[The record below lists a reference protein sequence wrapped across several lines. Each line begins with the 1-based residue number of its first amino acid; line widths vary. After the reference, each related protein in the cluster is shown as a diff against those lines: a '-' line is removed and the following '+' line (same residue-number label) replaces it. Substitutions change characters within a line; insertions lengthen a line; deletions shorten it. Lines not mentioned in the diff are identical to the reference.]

1 MRIDKLLRLLFIGL
15 LAFFVV
21 LLVVPP
27 VLADNGHGHD
37 HDSGDTTVDIDSPVD
52 VNVTGGDTNVPVNV
66 DVTGGDSPVSV
77 NHQSRALA
85 LSNGLG
91 DVDIAGC
98 LGSTQWATP
107 LFSKQKLVVNWP
119 CLAEFYL
126 EHGKYELASMAICN
140 TEIVK
145 EFASE
150 AECEAAHD
158 FAPAGKP
165 VAEVIETFDSSQRV
179 QNDEI
184 EQVKYTQM
192 EMMARID
199 ELQTLAERSASRP
212 TPQPTRIVEQREAF
226 SEEQKMAAWA
236 ALMGEGDEE
245 DE

>member
-1 MRIDKLLRLLFIGL
+1 MKLEKWVRLFFIAL
-15 LAFFVV
+15 VAFGVI
-21 LLVVPP
+21 LVVAPP
-27 VLADNGHGHD
+27 VLADNGHGHN
-37 HDSGDTTVDIDSPVD
+37 HDSGDTTVDIDNPVD
-52 VNVTGGDTNVPVNV
+52 VNVTGGDTNVPVDVNV
-66 DVTGGDSPVSV
+66 MGGDSPVSV
-77 NHQSRALA
+77 NHESRALA

-126 EHGKYELASMAICN
+126 KHAKYELAAMAICN

-145 EFASE
+145 EFADE

-158 FAPAGKP
+158 FAPLAEP
-165 VAEVIETFDSSQRV
+165 VSEVVETFDYSQQV

-184 EQVKYTQM
+184 EQVRYTQM

-199 ELQTLAERSASRP
+199 ELQTLAERANRP
-212 TPQPTRIVEQREAF
+212 RPHPAPAKRFTDEQRQAVF
-226 SEEQKMAAWA
+226 S
-236 ALMGEGDEE
+236 ALGIDEDEGDE
-245 DE
+245 

>member
-1 MRIDKLLRLLFIGL
+1 MMNIKDFRFWATI
-15 LAFFVV
+15 FFVAMI
-21 LLVVPP
+21 LMMCAPAW
-27 VLADNGHGHD
+27 ADNGHGHS
-37 HDSGDTTVDIDSPVD
+37 HDNGDTTVDIDNPVD
-52 VNVTGGDTNVPVNV
+52 VNVTGGDTNVPVDVNV
-66 DVTGGDSPVSV
+66 MGGDSPVSV
-77 NHQSRALA
+77 NHESRALA
-85 LSNGLG
+85 LSNVLG

-126 EHGKYELASMAICN
+126 THGKYELASMAICN

-145 EFASE
+145 EFANE

-158 FAPAGKP
+158 FAPSEP
-165 VAEVIETFDSSQRV
+165 VAEVVETFDYSQQV

-199 ELQTLAERSASRP
+199 QLQTLAERSASRP
-212 TPQPTRIVEQREAF
+212 TPQPRVVQREAF
-226 SEEQKMAAWA
+226 TDEQKTAAWA
-236 ALMGEGDEE
+236 ALMGEEDEE
-245 DE
+245 